1 MFANKDGLPIQPVAN
16 RIVGGVKKRP
26 NLEKMVLLEIRQ
38 LHIGKRHKVMP
49 NRRAEDSWGGKLL
62 FIVFFS
68 LKVSDTLIQ
77 APVFGRLENA
87 NT

>member
-49 NRRAEDSWGGKLL
+49 NRRAEGSWGGKLL
-62 FIVFFS
+62 FFFS